1 MDNKLEPVE
10 GETVTYRQNIDPRTG
25 EMTLS
30 SVPAEDVPKFNSVE
44 EFHPESVPPEKRWP
58 HWPNVCTCPHC
69 CPEKWAANAAVRAS
83 TPLPVDQDLGFEVE
97 RIHGEDGVEVLIRD
111 TDSPEWTS
119 GVAWAR
125 SAPETVVTMLADAY
139 EALKRKRNG

>member
-1 MDNKLEPVE
+1 MDKKLEPVE
-10 GETVTYRQNIDPRTG
+10 GKRVGETSAEFGARIGKKEWP
-25 EMTLS
+25 S
-30 SVPAEDVPKFNSVE
+30 PVPAEDVPERINPDDPGYDIYDEDFKS
-44 EFHPESVPPEKRWP
+44 
-58 HWPNVCTCPHC
+58 
-69 CPEKWAANAAVRAS
+69 S
-83 TPLPVDQDLGFEVE
+83 TPPPVDQDLGFEVE